1 MNATATRRRRA
12 AAPFTVVQ
20 PTQRWRV
27 IDGAT
32 YRETVVRTVTGELR
46 LYAIRDAA

>member
-20 PTQRWRV
+20 PTQRWRIV
-27 IDGAT
+27 DGVY
-32 YRETVVRTVTGELR
+32 YRETVVRTATGELR
-46 LYAIRDAA
+46 LYGIRDAA